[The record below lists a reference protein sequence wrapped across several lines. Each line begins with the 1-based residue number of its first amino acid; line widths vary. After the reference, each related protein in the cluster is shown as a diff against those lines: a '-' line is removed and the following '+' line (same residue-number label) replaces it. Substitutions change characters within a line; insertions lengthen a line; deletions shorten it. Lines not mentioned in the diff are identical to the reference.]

1 MIIDDNDD
9 DYPKNYHYII
19 VSLYHYIIISL
30 CHSIDNDDD
39 NYYLL

>member
-1 MIIDDNDD
+1 MIMMMII
-9 DYPKNYHYII
+9 PII
-19 VSLYHYIIISL
+19 TIISLYHYIIISL